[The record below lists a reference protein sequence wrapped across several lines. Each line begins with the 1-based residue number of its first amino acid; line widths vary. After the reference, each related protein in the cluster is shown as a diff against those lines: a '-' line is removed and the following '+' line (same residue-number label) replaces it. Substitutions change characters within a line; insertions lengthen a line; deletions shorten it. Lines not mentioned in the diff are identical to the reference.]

1 MRRGLTLLELI
12 FSMVII
18 ALAFTVLP
26 KILQVS
32 AKSSVKMLKEEAM
45 SDAVALIGL
54 IKALPWDEN
63 NTQSNDILHT
73 DLARSNAY
81 RCDPTT
87 HYRRGGFAGSRG
99 CFHDRNASAI
109 GADSGESEP
118 DDIDDFEG
126 FTKTISNAAG
136 TRRYTLGVR
145 VCYVADAM
153 NPFSRTC
160 IAQTSDIK
168 YVDINITPL
177 TKQKELASTVAR
189 FYYHAANIGQQHINR
204 RPWRK

>member
-1 MRRGLTLLELI
+1 MRRGFTLLELI

-63 NTQSNDILHT
+63 NTQSDDILHT
-73 DLARSNAY
+73 LTAASNDY

-87 HYRRGGFAGSRG
+87 HYRKGGFVGSRG
-99 CFHDRNASAI
+99 CFEDRNASAI
-109 GADSGESEP
+109 GIDGAESEP
-118 DDIDDFEG
+118 DDIDDFDG

-136 TRRYTLGVR
+136 TRRYMLGVR
-145 VCYVADAM
+145 VCYVADTT

-160 IAQTSDIK
+160 IAQSSDIK
-168 YVDINITPL
+168 YVDVNITPL
-177 TKQKELASTVAR
+177 SKQQLLGATVAR
-189 FYYHAANIGQQHINR
+189 FYYFASNIGQQHINR